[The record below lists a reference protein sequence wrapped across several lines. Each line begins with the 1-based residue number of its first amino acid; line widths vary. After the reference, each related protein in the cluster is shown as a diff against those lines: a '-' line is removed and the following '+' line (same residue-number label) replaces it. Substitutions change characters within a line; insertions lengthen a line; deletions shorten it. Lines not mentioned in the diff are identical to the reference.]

1 MRQRSR
7 VLDATAFF
15 LDIPLE
21 GELLTTPGVVG
32 EVVDLESKCRLEVL
46 LAAGLAVRTP
56 AAASLK
62 SVEVAA
68 VETGDDP
75 VLSAA
80 DREVLALALE
90 TGSEIVTDDFAVQ
103 NVAAHLG
110 IPVVPIQQRRAR
122 KRKWKFRCPACGK
135 AADGP
140 GDCPVCGSLLKRTL
154 K

>member
-15 LDIPLE
+15 LNIPLE

-32 EVVDLESKCRLEVL
+32 EVIDLESKCRLEVL
-46 LAAGLAVRTP
+46 LTAGLAIRTP
-56 AAASLK
+56 AASSLHA
-62 SVEVAA
+62 VEIAA
-68 VETGDDP
+68 AETGDDL
-75 VLSAA
+75 VLSPT

-90 TGSEIVTDDFAVQ
+90 TGSEVVTDDFAVQ

-110 IPVVPIQQRRAR
+110 IHVVSLQQRRAR

-135 AADGP
+135 TAAGP
-140 GDCPVCGSLLKRTL
+140 GECPVCGSLLKRTL